1 MLLSGVEKDVH
12 SHNVSVYFHK
22 NSELMN
28 MLDILWLMIIPAN
41 MKLLKQKFQAVLL
54 IASAIER
61 LRRKMS
67 NNRKEYWWVVAY
79 EKSGRIGYLR
89 SECAN
94 ESEALVKISEL
105 QKSEPNFRYV
115 YFQVR

>member
-1 MLLSGVEKDVH
+1 
-12 SHNVSVYFHK
+12 
-22 NSELMN
+22 
-28 MLDILWLMIIPAN
+28 
-41 MKLLKQKFQAVLL
+41 
-54 IASAIER
+54 
-61 LRRKMS
+61 MS